1 MERIQIERI
10 SEKNKISDRSGG
22 SGGHRVTSGAS
33 ETFSTV
39 SRVRHDD
46 RVPIPIA
53 VICDFHGMKWGFGT
67 SAGVVILVTMIGG
80 PEIGLTTA
88 FYAGALGMAMG
99 YGFLHKL
106 SYGKTLCL
114 TILAYILEMS
124 YKIIFSIYVL
134 GIADA
139 LTGAIDRFTTFLRWI
154 WIPLSSVFGFDPDPG
169 KAMFTKSGMVM
180 LGIVFILNAYCYA
193 YLNMEIGGNVLK
205 RLKGGIRG

>member
-1 MERIQIERI
+1 MRKTKYLTEAAAAAAIA
-10 SEKNKISDRSGG
+10 SLLVLLKLLAPFLVF
-22 SGGHRVTSGAS
+22 VTMTAS
-33 ETFSTV
+33 
-39 SRVRHDD
+39 
-46 RVPIPIA
+46 PIPIA

-124 YKIIFSIYVL
+124 YKSYFPFMFS
-134 GIADA
+134 A
-139 LTGAIDRFTTFLRWI
+139 LPM
-154 WIPLSSVFGFDPDPG
+154 PLPVRLTASPHSFAGYGHPCHRSSGLIRIRV
-169 KAMFTKSGMVM
+169 
-180 LGIVFILNAYCYA
+180 
-193 YLNMEIGGNVLK
+193 K
-205 RLKGGIRG
+205 RCLPHQAW